1 MNEGTLSVPG
11 ALLDSDDFE
20 FFEAAVFDA
29 VCEQGR
35 ALASQALQEL
45 DGMLARSAPPGLR
58 VEDVRSRRI
67 LTRFGEVEVTRR
79 RFLDPSG
86 VSHYLLDEHLSIP
99 ARRKVSPAL
108 ERAIVALSASVSFRE
123 AATIVGDLTRG
134 DVSHATAHSAV
145 ARAGER
151 LKEHAAA
158 AAADLHDLG
167 LAPQGEKRADPLHC
181 EADGTVIA
189 MQNTRTR
196 RAEVKLAVFYGEKV
210 GGAGAVHA
218 AFCPAKTFWREA
230 SAVAGGVFDLSRPSR
245 VVLSGDGA
253 NWVRGGLDVLPHAL
267 FTLDPFHVNKAL
279 LTATGSYPVARKASA
294 TLYGA
299 GLEPC
304 LAGLDRFASSNPDR
318 VEAIQ
323 KVKGYLTS
331 NADGLW
337 RADPSLGSIEGHI
350 DKVLAARFKKRG
362 RRWSPAGADR
372 MARVL
377 SAIRSKRPLPVG
389 VWEAPEERLIRRR
402 PTPKELDRVR
412 RSADK
417 THAAKIVSNRT
428 GQGFTRGLRDIA
440 GTRRADY

>member
-1 MNEGTLSVPG
+1 M
-11 ALLDSDDFE
+11 LLDADDFE
-20 FFEAAVFDA
+20 FFESAVFDA

-35 ALASQALQEL
+35 LLAGRALGEL
-45 DGMLARSAPPGLR
+45 DGVLAKGAPKDWR
-58 VEDVRSRRI
+58 VKDVRSRRI

-79 RFLDPSG
+79 RFVDPSG
-86 VSHYLLDEHLSIP
+86 ASHYLLDEHLSIP

-123 AATIVGDLTRG
+123 AAAIVGDLTQG
-134 DVSHATAHSAV
+134 DVSHATAHSGI

-151 LKEHAAA
+151 LKEQSVA

-167 LAPQGEKRADPLHC
+167 LAPQGRRKVDPLHC

-189 MQNTRTR
+189 LQNTRAR
-196 RAEVKLAVFYGEKV
+196 RAEVKLAVFYGDK
-210 GGAGAVHA
+210 GGGVGAVHA
-218 AFCPAKTFWREA
+218 AFCPAKAFWREA
-230 SAVAGGVFDLSRPSR
+230 SAVAGDTFDLSRPSR
-245 VVLSGDGA
+245 IVLSGDGA
-253 NWVRGGLDVLPHAL
+253 NWVRGGLDVLPHAR

-279 LTATGSYPVARKASA
+279 LTATGSYPVARRASA
-294 TLYGA
+294 MLYGA
-299 GLEPC
+299 GLDSC
-304 LAGLDRFASSNPDR
+304 IAGLDRFASSHPER
-318 VEAIQ
+318 AEAIQ
-323 KVKGYLTS
+323 KVKGYLSS

-350 DKVLAARFKKRG
+350 DKVLAARFKKKG

-377 SAIRSKRPLPVG
+377 AAVRSKRPLPVG

-412 RSADK
+412 GSADK
-417 THAAKIVSNRT
+417 THAARIVSNRT